1 MTIGT
6 EPLTLEATWRE
17 IEALVNFL
25 SSLGVEQV
33 EVTYGW
39 GCKAD
44 GIEQP
49 VRVPLAELVIF
60 LHKNIAQEIYHLGE
74 DNLYIVSDNPT
85 LKLTLCHDADIH
97 FEANDKA
104 IVARLRDEW
113 EARGLRV
120 WRSKEAT
127 QNG

>member
-6 EPLTLEATWRE
+6 EPLTPEATWRE
-17 IEALVNFL
+17 IETLVNFL
-25 SSLGVEQV
+25 SSLSVEQV
-33 EVTYGW
+33 EITYGW
-39 GCKAD
+39 GCQAD

-49 VRVPLAELVIF
+49 VRVPLAELAIF
-60 LHKNIAQEIYHLGE
+60 LHKNIAQEIYHLGD

-104 IVARLRDEW
+104 LEARLQGEW
-113 EARGLRV
+113 EARGHQV
-120 WRSKEAT
+120 WRSKAASR
-127 QNG
+127 NG